1 MARQQY
7 VQEIVDALA
16 LLSRKVEIN
25 NSLNLTDINVHSE
38 NFFRDFLNLA
48 LGLKLK
54 NINEINPNADAID
67 LADTDK
73 RWAIQVTSTSA
84 IKKTKD
90 TVRKFCEKGLHAHY
104 DRLIILNLV
113 SVTRHKDILVGDDPA
128 FKLNTR
134 DDMWDYNDIAR
145 MLSHGDT
152 EFLKNVADFINR
164 ELGINKAAKLSKEV
178 LTLIAMIDL
187 LSDDDHPAAGNGF
200 IEAPDPERK
209 VYNRFAAHANYLTET
224 YVDLYIMYGKILDTI
239 IEEKDIGT
247 VRLQKMGLYLKS
259 VSDLKLTQHGGN
271 PKSAIN
277 GLVRE
282 FSALLGER
290 NVEFDEKAIEF
301 YLIDQLIRCNVFPQ
315 LERSNV

>member
-1 MARQQY
+1 MARQEY
-7 VQEIVDALA
+7 VQQIVDALA

-54 NINEINPNADAID
+54 NINAINPNADAID

-90 TVRKFCEKGLHAHY
+90 TVRKFCEKGLQVHY

-113 SVTRHKDILVGDDPA
+113 SVTRHKDILVGNDPM

-145 MLSHGDT
+145 MLSNGDT
-152 EFLKNVADFINR
+152 EFLKTVADFLNR

-187 LSDDDHPAAGNGF
+187 LSDDDHPAAGCGF
-200 IEAPDPERK
+200 IEAPDPEKK
-209 VYNRFAAHANYLTET
+209 VYNRFAEHAQYLTKT

-247 VRLQKMGLYLKS
+247 IRLQKMGLYLKS
-259 VSDLKLTQHGGN
+259 ISDATLMQHGGN

-277 GLVRE
+277 GLVRD

-290 NVEFDEKAIEF
+290 NFEFDEKAIEF

-315 LERSNV
+315 LERIDA